1 MLWYLGY
8 LISQKLMIGTIKIKK
23 MKLNIERVEVP
34 DYFHVKNV
42 RLFIFWKEVIENAK
56 YPS

>member
-1 MLWYLGY
+1 
-8 LISQKLMIGTIKIKK
+8 MIGTIKIKK